1 MSGKHKLNKF
11 NWYPGHIAK
20 AERQLK
26 ERISVI
32 DLIVE
37 LLDARIPQA
46 SRHKDLP
53 EWAKNKPIIT
63 VLNKVDLADPKKT
76 KEQDL
81 LSINCKNP
89 QTIKALVNE
98 IEVQAQPALA
108 KLKKQGI
115 IGRAIRVMVVG
126 YPNVGKSSLINALAH
141 SKKAKVA
148 DQAGVTRHQQWIDV
162 KSKLN
167 LKLLDTPGIIPAQ
180 FYSEDQA
187 LKLALCNCLGE
198 SAFDH
203 VLIAREGMALLESL
217 YPDSIKNYY
226 KIPDSDRGKEFL
238 LESIAETKALI
249 KDGELDINRAT
260 ELFLH
265 DFREARIG
273 KFSLE

>member
-1 MSGKHKLNKF
+1 MSDKHKLNKF

-26 ERISVI
+26 EKISAV

-63 VLNKVDLADPKKT
+63 VMNKVDLADPMKV
-76 KEQDL
+76 KEHKFL
-81 LSINCKNP
+81 AINCKNP
-89 QTIKALVNE
+89 NTIKALVNE
-98 IEVQAQPALA
+98 IEIQSQPALA

-115 IGRAIRVMVVG
+115 VGRPIRVMVVG
-126 YPNVGKSSLINALAH
+126 YPNVGKSSLINVLAR

-148 DQAGVTRHQQWIDV
+148 DQAGVTRQQQWIDV

-180 FYSEDQA
+180 FYSEEQA
-187 LKLALCNCLGE
+187 LRLALCNCLGE

-203 VLIAREGMALLESL
+203 LLIAREGIALLESL
-217 YPDSIKNYY
+217 YPDAVVRHY
-226 KIPDSDRGKEFL
+226 KIVGFVPGKEFL
-238 LESIAETKALI
+238 LESIAETKSLI
-249 KDGELDINRAT
+249 KDGELDINRAA